1 MSPETYSVNGISY
14 HFFLRISILKI
25 GFLLFIGTTDQ
36 YEASIDETLA
46 PNSYF
51 ATIFASDQDS
61 KVSIDTHTSGISFS

>member
-1 MSPETYSVNGISY
+1 MEIHTNFLCISV
-14 HFFLRISILKI
+14 LKI

-51 ATIFASDQDS
+51 ATIVATDQDS
-61 KVSIDTHTSGISFS
+61 KVSIDTHTPGVSFS